1 MVLSVV
7 DDGESADHLVGG
19 GWVHPDLRG
28 DRDHRG
34 VLGDTA
40 MVTAAGSVQL
50 ELGALR
56 RRRAISGPPM
66 EISEI

>member
-7 DDGESADHLVGG
+7 DNGKSADHLVGG
-19 GWVHPDLRG
+19 GWVHPDLGG

-40 MVTAAGSVQL
+40 MVTAVGSVQL

-56 RRRAISGPPM
+56 RRPPISGPPM
-66 EISEI
+66 EIPEI

>member
-7 DDGESADHLVGG
+7 DNGKSADHLVGG
-19 GWVHPDLRG
+19 GWVYPDLRG

-40 MVTAAGSVQL
+40 MVTAA
-50 ELGALR
+50 
-56 RRRAISGPPM
+56 
-66 EISEI
+66 